1 MGSVWMHYFE
11 VVQFACRQQ
20 MYMAAAP
27 VVPEVGRGFISDGE
41 QGKGDHIRSKDADGD
56 GG

>member
-27 VVPEVGRGFISDGE
+27 ASELTHWEFALTITMPL
-41 QGKGDHIRSKDADGD
+41 AL
-56 GG
+56 